1 MIYFGSFFAGII
13 NGLFASGAGQILV
26 FMLIFIL
33 KQDTYKS
40 RKLSVFVI
48 GITSILTLIR
58 YAKNVKVSVYKIIIV
73 VITGVIFGTV
83 GTKLIKKIKPN
94 ILNVFSGILI
104 VALSIYKLL
113 RGG

>member
-33 KQDTYKS
+33 KQDTYKT

-73 VITGVIFGTV
+73 VITGMIFGTA

-94 ILNVFSGILI
+94 ILNAFSGILI

>member
-58 YAKNVKVSVYKIIIV
+58 YSKNVKVSVYKIIIV
-73 VITGVIFGTV
+73 VITGVIFGTA

-94 ILNVFSGILI
+94 ILNAFSGILI

>member
-40 RKLSVFVI
+40 RKLSLFVI
-48 GITSILTLIR
+48 GITSILTLLR
-58 YAKNVKVSVYKIIIV
+58 YIKMVDANLKEVIIV
-73 VITGVIFGTV
+73 IITGIIFGTA

-94 ILNVFSGILI
+94 ILNAFSGILI

>member
-26 FMLIFIL
+26 FMLIFVL

-48 GITSILTLIR
+48 GIVSLLTLLR
-58 YAKNVKVSVYKIIIV
+58 YMKVVNAPAKEIV
-73 VITGVIFGTV
+73 IVIITGVIFGTL
-83 GTKLIKKIKPN
+83 GTKIIKKINPN
-94 ILNVFSGILI
+94 VLNIFSGTLI
-104 VALSIYKLL
+104 VGLSLYKLL

>member
-26 FMLIFIL
+26 FLLIFIL

-48 GITSILTLIR
+48 GITSILTLLR
-58 YAKNVKVSVYKIIIV
+58 YIKAVDVNVKEV
-73 VITGVIFGTV
+73 VIVIITGAIFGTV
-83 GTKLIKKIKPN
+83 GTKIMKKITPN
-94 ILNVFSGILI
+94 ILNIFSGILI
-104 VALSIYKLL
+104 VGLSIYKLL

>member
-73 VITGVIFGTV
+73 VITGVIFGTA

-94 ILNVFSGILI
+94 ILNAFSGILI

>member
-33 KQDTYKS
+33 KQDTYRS
-40 RKLSVFVI
+40 RKLSLFVI
-48 GITSILTLIR
+48 GITSILTLLR
-58 YAKNVKVSVYKIIIV
+58 YIKIVDVNLEEIIIV
-73 VITGVIFGTV
+73 IITGIIFGTI
-83 GTKLIKKIKPN
+83 GTKAMEKINPN
-94 ILNVFSGILI
+94 ILNMISGLLI
-104 VALSIYKLL
+104 VGLSLYKIL